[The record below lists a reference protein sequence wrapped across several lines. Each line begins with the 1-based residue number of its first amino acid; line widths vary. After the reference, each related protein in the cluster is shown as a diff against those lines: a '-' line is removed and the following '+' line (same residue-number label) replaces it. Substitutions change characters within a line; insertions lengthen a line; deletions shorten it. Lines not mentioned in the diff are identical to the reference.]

1 VTKYLLLLSTFAVL
15 AGCHEAV
22 KPVPPATVVITG
34 CQYFPRLTASKKDT
48 DVTKE
53 QILAYVSIW
62 DRVCG
67 PAKNP

>member
-1 VTKYLLLLSTFAVL
+1 MIKHLLLLSTFTVL

-48 DVTKE
+48 DETKE
-53 QILAYVSIW
+53 EILGYTIVW
-62 DRVCG
+62 DKVCG
-67 PAKNP
+67 QAKPP